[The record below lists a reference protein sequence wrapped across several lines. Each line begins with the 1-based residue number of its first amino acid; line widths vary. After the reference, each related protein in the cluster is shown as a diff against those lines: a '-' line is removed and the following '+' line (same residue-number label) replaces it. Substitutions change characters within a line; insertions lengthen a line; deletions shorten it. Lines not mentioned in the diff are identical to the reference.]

1 MNSCLGIRA
10 DKDILKGGFSPPQE
24 ELDLWEDDE
33 QGAGP
38 VLQPM
43 KPDWDNLH
51 SSWNYRLEELF
62 GNYFCSKTEV
72 DDDDF
77 EDDIRDMFRQRLA
90 RLRRLMRGS
99 MPRAGESLDQMT
111 ARTKKTSAAALAR
124 QRPNSRRR
132 EVSNDMVTSMLLN

>member
-38 VLQPM
+38 ALQPM
-43 KPDWDNLH
+43 KPDWNDLH
-51 SSWNYRLEELF
+51 SSWNDRLEELF
-62 GNYFCSKTEV
+62 GNYFCSKMEI
-72 DDDDF
+72 DN
-77 EDDIRDMFRQRLA
+77 EDLEDNVRDMFRQRLA
-90 RLRRLMRGS
+90 RLRRLIRGS
-99 MPRAGESLDQMT
+99 VPRAGETLDQTT
-111 ARTKKTSAAALAR
+111 ARMTKTSAAALAR

-132 EVSNDMVTSMLLN
+132 EVSNDTVTSMLLN